1 MQTPMSLLPDPRTLS
16 ARLTLAL
23 NGNEAAHVTVLER
36 QRPRYM
42 STFPNE
48 IVTCQLADGT
58 RRRLFCKY
66 EAGQEHDA
74 FGHRGGLAYEAEVY
88 RRILRPLGA
97 FRPAFI
103 GAHADGLQGGTWL
116 MLEHLDR
123 CTRLKDIRVRRKG
136 ISQPVAM
143 VLSARWL
150 GQFHAAQR
158 VRASSGSSCFLKR
171 YDAGYYRGWVDR
183 TAQFTAPLRARF

>member
-1 MQTPMSLLPDPRTLS
+1 MQTPPGLLPDSRTLT
-16 ARLTLAL
+16 ARLAAAL
-23 NGNEAAHVTVLER
+23 NGDGGRRLAVLER
-36 QRPRYM
+36 KRPRYM

-88 RRILRPLGA
+88 RRILHPLGA

-143 VLSARWL
+143 MLAARWL
-150 GQFHAAQR
+150 AKFHAAQ
-158 VRASSGSSCFLKR
+158 
-171 YDAGYYRGWVDR
+171 
-183 TAQFTAPLRARF
+183 